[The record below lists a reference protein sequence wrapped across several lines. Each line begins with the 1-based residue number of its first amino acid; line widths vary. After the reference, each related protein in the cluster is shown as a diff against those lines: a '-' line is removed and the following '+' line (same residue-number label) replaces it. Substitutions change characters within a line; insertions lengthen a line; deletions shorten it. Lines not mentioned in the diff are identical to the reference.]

1 MHVNPSLNRRM
12 LETTLIEILD
22 RITPK
27 TNEIQYRLLG
37 TGAALLHGV
46 VLPAGDI
53 DLLVKERREVE
64 VFSDALS
71 CFDCLMAPLI

>member
-1 MHVNPSLNRRM
+1 MHVNPLFDRR
-12 LETTLIEILD
+12 LVETTLVTILD
-22 RITPK
+22 RVVPRASDV
-27 TNEIQYRLLG
+27 EYRLLG

-53 DLLVKERREVE
+53 DILVKERRGAE

-71 CFDCLMAPLI
+71 CLII